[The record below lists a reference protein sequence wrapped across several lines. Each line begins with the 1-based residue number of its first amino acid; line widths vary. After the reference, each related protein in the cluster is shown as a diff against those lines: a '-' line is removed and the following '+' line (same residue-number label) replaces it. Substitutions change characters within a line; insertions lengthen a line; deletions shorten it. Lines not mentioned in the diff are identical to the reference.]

1 MAIPAVAVGLRAPL
15 HSEGGPS
22 VGPLRHTF
30 SHAEARDGPHAS
42 RGVDASRDASH
53 EANCRRCSNCS
64 CGAGAAGGRAPS
76 WKPLFEVSAADA
88 SIVASVA
95 ALLQHLGMQNRSE
108 GCGAPCFLSATEPMI
123 SMPDYLERLARFFQC
138 SGECFVLALVYIDR
152 LLQMNSNV
160 WLCPLNLHRLAVTAL
175 MVAVKFADDTFYS
188 NAYYAKVGGLPL
200 QEMNHLEATLL
211 RMLHFRLHVM
221 PWEFHKYFRLVLDSP
236 FATRRPRAICWN
248 GNQPAPPVASGGGSN
263 SSGSS
268 SNSNALEGLA
278 CGSSSRGSSS
288 GKAPQQQCGNTCCS
302 PSSSGS
308 TGCFSGSSQSISPP
322 STPEASAATKSP
334 LQQQELANNSRSWC
348 SPEQLVKRAAD
359 DAHTVSEKHMHQGE
373 RRSCTGKE
381 HWGSFSGRATD
392 CGVKEAPQRASV

>member
-15 HSEGGPS
+15 HAEGGPS
-22 VGPLRHTF
+22 VVPLRHTF
-30 SHAEARDGPHAS
+30 SQAETRDGTHAS
-42 RGVDASRDASH
+42 RSVDVSRDGSH

-64 CGAGAAGGRAPS
+64 CGAGAGGGRAPPR
-76 WKPLFEVSAADA
+76 KPLFEVSAADA

-95 ALLQHLGMQNRSE
+95 ALLQHLGMQNSSE

-248 GNQPAPPVASGGGSN
+248 SSQPQPPAAADSGSS

-268 SNSNALEGLA
+268 SNNGLEGLT

-308 TGCFSGSSQSISPP
+308 TGCFSGSSQSVSPP
-322 STPEASAATKSP
+322 STPEASAVTKSP
-334 LQQQELANNSRSWC
+334 LQQQELASSSSSSSWC
-348 SPEQLVKRAAD
+348 SPEQLVKRPAD
-359 DAHTVSEKHMHQGE
+359 DEHSVPEKHMHQVE
-373 RRSCTGKE
+373 RRGCRGE
-381 HWGSFSGRATD
+381 
-392 CGVKEAPQRASV
+392 EL

>member
-1 MAIPAVAVGLRAPL
+1 MALPAVSVGLRAPL
-15 HSEGGPS
+15 HAEGGPS
-22 VGPLRHTF
+22 VVPLRHAF
-30 SHAEARDGPHAS
+30 SQAETRDGPHAS
-42 RGVDASRDASH
+42 RSVDASRDGSH

-64 CGAGAAGGRAPS
+64 CGAGAAVGRPPS
-76 WKPLFEVSAADA
+76 RKPLFEVSAADA

-95 ALLQHLGMQNRSE
+95 ALLQHLGMQKSSE

-152 LLQMNSNV
+152 LLQMNTSV

-236 FATRRPRAICWN
+236 FATRRPRAICSS
-248 GNQPAPPVASGGGSN
+248 QASPPAASDGGSSTSGSN
-263 SSGSS
+263 SSNDG
-268 SNSNALEGLA
+268 LERPA

-288 GKAPQQQCGNTCCS
+288 GKVPQQQCGNTCCS
-302 PSSSGS
+302 PSSGS
-308 TGCFSGSSQSISPP
+308 TGCFSGSSQSVSPP
-322 STPEASAATKSP
+322 STPEASAAAKSP
-334 LQQQELANNSRSWC
+334 VEQQELARSRSSSWC
-348 SPEQLVKRAAD
+348 SPEQLVKRTAD
-359 DAHTVSEKHMHQGE
+359 DEQSVPEKHMHPVE
-373 RRSCTGKE
+373 RRSCNGEE
-381 HWGSFSGRATD
+381 HWGSFSGQN
-392 CGVKEAPQRASV
+392 CGVETPQPASM